1 MKYFDNKQRK
11 LINSWHDLSL
21 KSEDAYMAFMAEWI
35 AFNAICYHLYF
46 EKATRERANIDTK
59 KSKLEQIRQEHSR
72 KPEVIAE
79 HAKVSFTL
87 EKWNID
93 ISLPQRLFISI
104 SNNYTEDHIF
114 NEYVNDNES
123 WYSENQSDLF
133 EGLKKQLT
141 KGSRHYVINMTKQN
155 LYGEYNN
162 VNEMANRKIII
173 LCEDN
178 NLETI
183 KNVLYQIRCNIFH
196 GEKTPGDINDDR
208 IVKSCKQEQ

>member
-1 MKYFDNKQRK
+1 MGSNK
-11 LINSWHDLSL
+11 
-21 KSEDAYMAFMAEWI
+21 
-35 AFNAICYHLYF
+35 
-46 EKATRERANIDTK
+46 
-59 KSKLEQIRQEHSR
+59 
-72 KPEVIAE
+72 
-79 HAKVSFTL
+79 
-87 EKWNID
+87 
-93 ISLPQRLFISI
+93 
-104 SNNYTEDHIF
+104 
-114 NEYVNDNES
+114 ES

-208 IVKSCKQEQ
+208 IVKSALPLLRYIVDHLIHTHKIISRNLQYQ